1 VGGPEPQLL
10 VVAGDSVR
18 RPWPI
23 APRSGA
29 IRPCSAADMVT
40 GTSVLDD
47 GGNWQA
53 EEEIKESRGSKL
65 VLLPPS
71 RILNATSRLRDFP
84 ARERLDSQL

>member
-1 VGGPEPQLL
+1 MGGPEPQLL
-10 VVAGDSVR
+10 VVAGDSTR

-23 APRSGA
+23 AAP
-29 IRPCSAADMVT
+29 IRPCSTADMVT

-47 GGNWQA
+47 GGNWRA
-53 EEEIKESRGSKL
+53 EEEIKESRGSNL